1 MGAGFIQRFGSIPSQ
16 QQIQAIEGVVI
27 VDGVGPAQIQGT
39 GTGVVAVVGEFADM
53 TYAVEVAGGNVASKP
68 QPQFV
73 TSDADLV
80 QRVGGFDATLGE
92 FGGAGGNGLADVRG
106 KRFAGLVVAPVNLA
120 SDKAVRLV
128 RDLPT
133 NASATDPSPVVPM
146 QGATVF
152 AGTLFQDGSATKQ
165 TKTAGRVIFSGTGAY
180 LSAIDGASVAGGSSG
195 GQLFNSAGSLFVTS
209 GVNVG
214 DIIVIGVL
222 GTDADAGTYRVRQI
236 VSETQLVVGKLDG
249 TNFVWGGDTALPF
262 RIHQAACADSGAGLF
277 TTLAQFTVP
286 ARPIMESVA
295 ESVVLVPA
303 VPAAAGSATEWE
315 PLSGLVLCTQP
326 GSGNGLDYTAAVQA
340 PNAANS
346 SALIAKYVEV
356 IAALEADADP
366 ANGVNIVMASRSARL
381 IAKSLRLLVDSR
393 SAAGLGMVAVVAPG
407 LGCQTLAAAT
417 SSASG
422 ATTDSVFGV
431 AATDAAGRS
440 DRVIYTWTGVR
451 QYNPDAVGTS
461 IETAVGS
468 TVTDGVLD
476 LTAAG
481 HLCSVLS
488 QIAPERNPGE
498 LTAITQSA
506 LATVLGQQRGAPVLT
521 KTDYEVMK
529 AAGICGIRIDRT
541 SGPVFQSGITT
552 SLVSGRTRI
561 SRRRMA
567 DFIQDSLARQG
578 NLYVKQLLTD
588 DVRTAILSE
597 TDAFLASLRAE
608 ATPQF
613 QRIAAYSVDGTS
625 GNTPEQ
631 EAAGIYVVAVNVR
644 LLSEIDNLVLLTSIG
659 ENVVVTVA

>member
-1 MGAGFIQRFGSIPSQ
+1 MGAGFIQRFGSVPSQ

-68 QPQFV
+68 QPQLV

-80 QRVGGFDATLGE
+80 QRVGGFDATLGD

-106 KRFAGLVVAPVNLA
+106 KRFAGLVVAPVNLT

-133 NASATDPSPVVPM
+133 NASATDPSPVIPM

-165 TKTAGRVIFSGTGAY
+165 TKTAGRVIFSGAGAY
-180 LSAIDGASVAGGSSG
+180 LSAIDGVSVAGGSSG
-195 GQLFNSAGSLFVTS
+195 GQLFNSASAAFVTN
-209 GVNVG
+209 GVSVG
-214 DIIVIGVL
+214 DAIVIGVL

-236 VSETQLVVGKLDG
+236 VSETQLVVGRLDG
-249 TNFVWGGDTALPF
+249 TDFAWTGDTALPF

-286 ARPIMESVA
+286 ARPIMENVA

-303 VPAAAGSATEWE
+303 VPAAASSATAWE

-326 GSGNGLDYTAAVQA
+326 GSGNGLDYTADVQA
-340 PNAANS
+340 PNAVNS

-366 ANGVNIVMASRSARL
+366 ANSVNIVMASRSARL

-407 LGCQTLAAAT
+407 LGCQTLSAAT

-431 AATDAAGRS
+431 GATDAAGRS
-440 DRVIYTWTGVR
+440 DRVIYTWTGIR

-659 ENVVVTVA
+659 ESVQVTVA